1 MEEILVKEV
10 KLNQEEKEALEQLRR
25 ILRDTKLPDSV
36 LFTSK
41 FKSKTFFERLATIQ
55 ENLKEAEKLTS
66 LLLRRFN
73 TS

>member
-10 KLNQEEKEALEQLRR
+10 KLNEEEKQAIEQLRR
-25 ILRDTKLPDSV
+25 ILRDTKLPDSI

-55 ENLKEAEKLTS
+55 ENLDEAKKITNFLI
-66 LLLRRFN
+66 RRFN
-73 TS
+73 T